1 MLLLS
6 PQSQMRTGKVWACP
20 SVCPVRG
27 LVNKRQ
33 TQDDTIF
40 SSTPIEIKT
49 TISADNLR

>member
-1 MLLLS
+1 
-6 PQSQMRTGKVWACP
+6 MRTGDVSACP

-27 LVNKRQ
+27 LVNKLR

-40 SSTPIEIKT
+40 SSAPIEIKT